1 MAKIIGIDLGTTN
14 SAMAVM
20 QSGKPEIIANS
31 EGARTTPSVVAVNK
45 NSERLVGQV
54 ARRQQVTN
62 SKNTIYEVKRLIGRN
77 FSDAEVQR
85 DLKLMGYE
93 IIKSGNGVKVKMAD
107 KEYSPEE
114 VSAMILGKLKADAE
128 AFLGDK
134 VTEAVITVP
143 AYFDDSQRQAT
154 KDAGKIA
161 GLEVKRIINE
171 PTAAALAYG
180 LDKAEKSDEKIA
192 VYDLGGGTF
201 DVSILE
207 LGDGVFEVKSTNG
220 DTHLGGADF
229 DRVIINYFADEF
241 KKEHGIDISGDK
253 AAMQRLRDEAEK
265 AKIELSTAQE
275 VDVNLPF
282 LTADADGPKHFEHK
296 LTRAKL
302 ESLVGDLIAK
312 TADPCEKALKDAG
325 LKASDIDAIVLVGG
339 MTRMPAVQEKVK
351 AIFGKEPMKGVN
363 PDEVVAVGAAIQGG
377 VLQGDVKDVLLLDVT
392 PLSLGIETMGGVMTK
407 LIERNSTIPT
417 SKSEV
422 FSTAADNQ
430 PQVEIHVGQGERE
443 MIDGNKSLGR
453 FVLDGIPS
461 APRGVP
467 QIEVTFNIDA
477 NGILNVSAKD
487 KGTGKEQSITI
498 SGSGNLS
505 KDDVEKMAK
514 EAESHADED
523 KARKEAVEAR
533 NLLDSTIYQ
542 AEKMAK
548 DSKDQIDETD
558 MKTLNEAVEQAKKTV
573 AKADATKEELEAAA
587 SELNDKLMPI
597 GAKMYEK
604 QEADAKT
611 ADDSATDKKA
621 SDEPL
626 EGEVIDESKKS
637 K

>member
-1 MAKIIGIDLGTTN
+1 MGKIIGIDLGTTN

-31 EGARTTPSVVAVNK
+31 EGNRTTPSVVAVNK
-45 NSERLVGQV
+45 KGERLVGQI

-62 SKNTIYEVKRLIGRN
+62 PKDTIYEVKRLIGRN
-77 FSDAEVQR
+77 FNDKEVQR

-93 IIKSGNGVKVKMAD
+93 IVKSGNSTKVKMAG

-114 VSAMILGKLKADAE
+114 ISAMILGKLKADAE
-128 AFLGDK
+128 AFLGEK
-134 VTEAVITVP
+134 VDEAVITVP
-143 AYFDDSQRQAT
+143 AYFDDSQRHAT

-180 LDKAEKSDEKIA
+180 LDKGKTDEKIV

-201 DVSILE
+201 DVSVLE

-229 DRVIINYFADEF
+229 DRVIVNYFADEF
-241 KKEHGIDISGDK
+241 KKEHGIDITEDNS
-253 AAMQRLRDEAEK
+253 AMQRLRDEAEK

-302 ESLVGDLIAK
+302 EDLVKDLIDK
-312 TADPCEKALKDAG
+312 TADPCEKALKDAK
-325 LKASDIDAIVLVGG
+325 LKASDIDSIVLVGG
-339 MTRMPAVQEKVK
+339 MTRMPAVVEKVK
-351 AIFGKEPMKGVN
+351 KIFGKAPMKGVN

-392 PLSLGIETMGGVMTK
+392 PLSLGIETMGGVMTR
-407 LIERNSTIPT
+407 LIERNTTIPT

-422 FSTAADNQ
+422 FSTAADSQ
-430 PQVEIHVGQGERE
+430 PQVEVHVLQGERE
-443 MIDGNKSLGR
+443 VAEGNKSLGR
-453 FVLDGIPS
+453 FVLDGIAP

-477 NGILNVSAKD
+477 NGILNVTAKD
-487 KGTGKEQSITI
+487 KGTGKEQNITI
-498 SGSGNLS
+498 QGSGSLD
-505 KDDVEKMAK
+505 KDEVEKMAK
-514 EAESHADED
+514 DAEAHAEED
-523 KARKEAVEAR
+523 KARKEVVEAR
-533 NLLDSTIYQ
+533 NHLDSAVYQ
-542 AEKMAK
+542 AAKLKDEEKISEDDKKAVDTAVETAK
-548 DSKDQIDETD
+548 KVVDDEKASKEDIEAAA
-558 MKTLNEAVEQAKKTV
+558 KTLNEV
-573 AKADATKEELEAAA
+573 
-587 SELNDKLMPI
+587 LMPI
-597 GAKMYEK
+597 GAKLYEAAQK
-604 QEADAKT
+604 EAKPEEGEAK
-611 ADDSATDKKA
+611 SDKK
-621 SDEPL
+621 DGKDDGPI
-626 EGEVIDESKKS
+626 EGEVVDEK
-637 K
+637 